1 MKMTGRLIGANVAF
15 RTNKCLVTLEINER
29 GEFEQMIDDL
39 KDVEKLSIEVKPYR
53 ARRSLD
59 ANAYFWVLCDKL
71 AEKLRKSKTE
81 LYRELIRDIG
91 GVSETVCVINS
102 AVERFCTNWER
113 KGLGFQTETAE
124 SKLEGCTNVTVYF
137 GSSTF
142 DKDQMARLL
151 DLTIQEC
158 REQGIPTETPEEIA
172 RLKSLWGE

>member
-1 MKMTGRLIGANVAF
+1 MKMSGRITGANIGF
-15 RTNKCLVTLEINER
+15 LSNKPCLMLEINER
-29 GEFEQMIDDL
+29 SEFTALVDELADN
-39 KDVEKLSIEVKPYR
+39 EKLSIEIKPFR
-53 ARRSLD
+53 EKRSLD

-81 LYRELIRDIG
+81 IYRELVRDVG

-102 AVERFCTNWER
+102 AVERFCANWQA
-113 KGLGFQTETAE
+113 KGLGWQTEATE

-142 DKDQMARLL
+142 DKEQMGRLL

-158 REQGIPTETPEEIA
+158 KEQGIPTETPNEIA
-172 RLKSLWGE
+172 RLKALWGE

>member
-1 MKMTGRLIGANVAF
+1 MKMTGRIIGANIGF
-15 RTNKCLVTLEINER
+15 MSGKPSLTLEVNEKS
-29 GEFEQMIDDL
+29 EFEALVDEL
-39 KDVEKLSIEVKPYR
+39 GNKEKLSIEIKPYR
-53 ARRSLD
+53 ERRSLD

-81 LYRELIRDIG
+81 IYRELIRDVG

-102 AVERFCTNWER
+102 AVERFRANWQA
-113 KGLGFQTETAE
+113 KGLGWQTEATE
-124 SKLEGCTNVTVYF
+124 SKIEGCTNVTVYF

-158 REQGIPTETPEEIA
+158 KEQNIPTETPDQIA
-172 RLKSLWGE
+172 EMKARWGE

>member
-1 MKMTGRLIGANVAF
+1 MKMTGRILMANIGIM
-15 RTNKCLVTLEINER
+15 TNKPGLMLEINER
-29 GEFEQMIDDL
+29 NEFTALVDEMAD
-39 KDVEKLSIEVKPYR
+39 KDKLSIEIKPYR
-53 ARRSLD
+53 ERRSLD

-71 AEKLRKSKTE
+71 AEKLRKGKTE

-91 GVSETVCVINS
+91 GVSETVCVVNS
-102 AVERFCTNWER
+102 AVERFCANWQA
-113 KGLGFQTETAE
+113 KGLGWQTETAE
-124 SKLEGCTNVTVYF
+124 SKIEGCTNVTVYF

-142 DKDQMARLL
+142 DRDQMARLL

>member
-1 MKMTGRLIGANVAF
+1 MKLTGRILMANIGLM
-15 RTNKCLVTLEINER
+15 TNKPGLMLEINER
-29 GEFEQMIDDL
+29 GEFEQMVDEL
-39 KDVEKLSIEVKPYR
+39 RDVEKLSIEIKPYR

-71 AEKLRKSKTE
+71 SEKLRKSKTE
-81 LYRELIRDIG
+81 IYRELIRDIG
-91 GVSETVCVINS
+91 GVSETVCVVNS
-102 AVERFCTNWER
+102 AVERFRANWQA
-113 KGLGFQTETAE
+113 KGLGWQTEAVE
-124 SKLEGCTNVTVYF
+124 SKIEGCTNVTVYF

-158 REQGIPTETPEEIA
+158 REQGIATETPDEIA

>member
-1 MKMTGRLIGANVAF
+1 MKMTGRITGGLYGVM
-15 RTNKCLVTLEINER
+15 TGKPCLMLEINENN
-29 GEFEQMIDDL
+29 EFKAIMDELSD
-39 KDVEKLSIEVKPYR
+39 KEKLSIEIKPYR
-53 ARRSLD
+53 ERRSLD

-81 LYRELIRDIG
+81 VYRELIRDIG
-91 GVSETVCVINS
+91 GVSETVCVVNS
-102 AVERFCTNWER
+102 AVERFCANWQA
-113 KGLGFQTETAE
+113 KGLGWQTETAE
-124 SKLEGCTNVTVYF
+124 SKIEGCTNVTVYF

-142 DKDQMARLL
+142 DRDQMARLL